1 MPNVWG
7 EHRRVQDK
15 GGHWAVVGCGV
26 ERMTSLSACIGL
38 HRPQRRHQSL
48 NWKPGASGTETTLDV
63 PIQSKHTARA

>member
-15 GGHWAVVGCGV
+15 GGHWAVVGCGM

-38 HRPQRRHQSL
+38 HRPQRWRRSPVLHL
-48 NWKPGASGTETTLDV
+48 LP
-63 PIQSKHTARA
+63 